1 MKSKRLVAALSG
13 AAMTLAGCATQI
25 SEGRYDEVRTKLQT
39 SAAYRKA
46 ETARCVQVFSR
57 MPRAELEANALIFRI
72 PVGKFNN
79 TVCTRLVEGV
89 RSGRL
94 SHKSINDF
102 MANRDYKDV
111 VLVVIGR

>member
-1 MKSKRLVAALSG
+1 MKSKCLVAALLG

-25 SEGRYDEVRTKLQT
+25 SESRYDEVRTKLQT
-39 SAAYRKA
+39 SAGYRKA
-46 ETARCVQVFSR
+46 ETARCVRTFSR
-57 MPRAELEANALIFRI
+57 MPRAEMEANALIFRI
-72 PVGKFNN
+72 PLGKFKD
-79 TVCTRLVEGV
+79 TVCTRLVEGI

-111 VLVVIGR
+111 LLVVMGR